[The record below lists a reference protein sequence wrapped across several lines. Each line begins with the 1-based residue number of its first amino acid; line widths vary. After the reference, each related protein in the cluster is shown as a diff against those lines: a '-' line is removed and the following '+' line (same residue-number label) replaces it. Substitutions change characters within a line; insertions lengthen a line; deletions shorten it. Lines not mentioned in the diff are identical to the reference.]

1 MRIQRPRLRSTV
13 LVAAGAALLGAAF
26 LQAPA
31 TASTTAT
38 AGTAA
43 AASSM
48 AAAAVGP
55 TIWEDNFDG
64 PAGQAPNSS
73 KWRYDIGGSGWGN
86 NEREYYT
93 NSTSNSSLDGA
104 GNLVITAR
112 RESGG
117 QQCWYG
123 TCQYTSARLLT
134 AATFT
139 QAYGR
144 FEARMQIPRG
154 QGLWP
159 AFWMLGDG
167 NAGWPNNGEIDIM
180 ENIGKEPNT
189 VHGTIH
195 GPGYSGAGGIGA
207 PYSLPGGQAF
217 ADGFHTFTV
226 DWSPNSIIWYVDG
239 VQYQQR
245 TPADLGGKTWVYNHP
260 FFMIMNVAV
269 GGGWPGDP
277 DGSTTM
283 PQTMKV
289 DYVRVSSLSGGGGGG
304 GQITA
309 LGKCMDIAAAN
320 SADGTP
326 VQLYDCN
333 GTAAQQW
340 TRPGDGTIRALG
352 KCLDV
357 AGGGTA
363 DGTKLQIATC
373 SGNAAQQWTYTAAHD
388 LVNPQANKCADIP
401 SGNNANGSRL
411 QIWTCN
417 GSTAQKWTI

>member
-1 MRIQRPRLRSTV
+1 MRSPRPRFRSTALLAV
-13 LVAAGAALLGAAF
+13 GAALLGTAF
-26 LQAPA
+26 LQA
-31 TASTTAT
+31 SAT
-38 AGTAA
+38 AGTTSAA
-43 AASSM
+43 GTSSSM
-48 AAAAVGP
+48 SAAAVGP

-64 PAGQAPNSS
+64 PAGQAPNAS

-117 QQCWYG
+117 HSCWYG
-123 TCQYTSARLLT
+123 TCEYTSARLLT

-139 QAYGR
+139 QQYGR
-144 FEARMQIPRG
+144 FETRMKIPRG

-167 NAGWPNNGEIDIM
+167 GAGWPDQGEIDIM
-180 ENIGKEPNT
+180 ENIGKEPST

-207 PYSLPGGQAF
+207 PYSLPNGQKF

-283 PQTMKV
+283 PQTMTV

-304 GQITA
+304 GTITA
-309 LGKCMDIAAAN
+309 LGKCMDVAGAN
-320 SADGTP
+320 SADGTA

-340 TRPGDGTIRALG
+340 SRPGDGTIRALG

-357 AGGGTA
+357 AGAGTA
-363 DGTKLQIATC
+363 DGTKLQIVTC
-373 SGNAAQQWTYTAAHD
+373 NGNGAQQWTYTGAHD
-388 LVNPQANKCADIP
+388 LVNPLSNKCADIP
-401 SGNNANGSRL
+401 SGNATNGNRL

-417 GSTAQKWTI
+417 GTAAQKWTI